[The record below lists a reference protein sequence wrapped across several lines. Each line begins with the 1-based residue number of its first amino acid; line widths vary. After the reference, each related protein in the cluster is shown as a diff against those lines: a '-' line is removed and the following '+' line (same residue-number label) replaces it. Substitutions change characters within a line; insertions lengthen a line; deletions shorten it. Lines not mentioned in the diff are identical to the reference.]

1 MNTVTATALLD
12 SWTAFA
18 WDDGLQVDRLH
29 PLESLTVFTHNSR
42 YEIVILAAEEARVL
56 VRGGSF
62 FPDFTPA
69 HVAGSTLGGS
79 FLKQRGIYAG
89 FQMELTSGC
98 QRIVTSRVRR
108 VVRHA
113 SDQLPVM

>member
-1 MNTVTATALLD
+1 VNATALLD
-12 SWTAFA
+12 TWSAFDWA
-18 WDDGLQVDRLH
+18 DGLQVDRLL
-29 PLESLTVFTHNSR
+29 PLESLIVFTRNSR

-56 VRGGSF
+56 VRGGPF

-89 FQMELTSGC
+89 FQMELTSGR
-98 QRIVTSRVRR
+98 QRIITSRVQSVVRNVSVPRR
-108 VVRHA
+108 V
-113 SDQLPVM
+113 M